1 MKQITNHIVEQGLE
15 AFCPASASCPKNQRT
30 ELILKSV
37 SESFHERVLRVRN
50 GLPINLIASTEG
62 SPKEISAP
70 FLERDLKASR
80 LERRAPSEGTVNMN
94 DKLPSD
100 PPKADSGENGVSAK
114 PTMIPTHEKID
125 PRLQRGFYEAPNP
138 TISEPGPD
146 TASPIYVKYTLL
158 FESVVYPAIK
168 KSKKRHKDSVS
179 REDLDAI
186 GKIVSLISIWG

>member
-1 MKQITNHIVEQGLE
+1 MEQGLE
-15 AFCPASASCPKNQRT
+15 AFCPASVNCPKNQRT

-50 GLPINLIASTEG
+50 GLPINLIASTED
-62 SPKEISAP
+62 SPKGVSAP

-80 LERRAPSEGTVNMN
+80 LERRAPSEGTVKMDNRSPME
-94 DKLPSD
+94 
-100 PPKADSGENGVSAK
+100 PPNADSGEKSVSEK
-114 PTMIPTHEKID
+114 PTMIHTHEKID
-125 PRLQRGFYEAPNP
+125 PRLQRGFYEASNP
-138 TISEPGPD
+138 TTSEPGPD
-146 TASPIYVKYTLL
+146 TAFPIYVKYTLL

-186 GKIVSLISIWG
+186 GKIVSLISILR